1 MKRKLA
7 VYIAMAAIAIGVV
20 ACAGRPAP
28 RVPAPPGHGITAQ
41 SDTGRLVHLASYDT
55 GAEGAEIVVFNP
67 VNQNFYVVS
76 DYLQAIDIVNISNPR
91 NPTLVRRID
100 IAAMGQA
107 RGFDAGD
114 ATSVAINVQRE
125 IIAVAVQHPDFTQN
139 GFIVIMDFDGNY
151 LRHYRSGVQ
160 PDMIVFTPDGE
171 YVLTANEGEPR
182 DGFGPGT
189 VDPEGS
195 ITLVRLADSYVRT
208 VGFHAWDNRRSEL
221 VANGVLLKPGV
232 PPSRDLEPEYIAV
245 TEDSRLAFVSL
256 QENNAIA
263 VFDMATY
270 EFVSIRGLGVVDHS
284 LPGNEIALH
293 TGSQITIQNENV
305 FGVLMP
311 DGIATINI
319 NGVQYI
325 LTANEGDAREW
336 GDFEDTHRI
345 PIGNTPNVEA
355 IINEFKEGLD
365 GNRTYLLG
373 SRSFSIFRADTMERV
388 FDSGSDFERVTARM
402 FPNNFNANHSSNAMN
417 NRSNRKGPEPEDV
430 QTIRVGDRVYA
441 IIGLER
447 IGGVFMYDITNPS
460 EAFYVDYINIRCF
473 DSPFSTRT
481 SGDLGAEGMTTIPAE
496 LSPNGRPLVLV
507 ANEVSGTVTILEIT
521 PR

>member
-1 MKRKLA
+1 VKKRSVVCVAVAAVAVVLA
-7 VYIAMAAIAIGVV
+7 G
-20 ACAGRPAP
+20 CAGARPAQ
-28 RVPAPPGHGITAQ
+28 VAPIVGVTAQ

-55 GAEGAEIVVFNP
+55 GAPGAEIVVFNP
-67 VNQNFYVVS
+67 VNQSFYVVS
-76 DYLQAIDIVNISNPR
+76 DYLQAVDIVNISNPR

-100 IAAMGQA
+100 IGAMGQA

-139 GFIVIMDFDGNY
+139 GFIVVMDFDGNY

-160 PDMIVFTPDGE
+160 PDMIAFTPNGE
-171 YVLTANEGEPR
+171 YILTANEGEPR

-195 ITLVRLADSYVRT
+195 VTLVRLADGYTRT

-270 EFVSIRGLGVVDHS
+270 EFVSIRGLGFVDHS

-305 FGVLMP
+305 FGVRMP

-336 GDFEDTHRI
+336 GDFEDTHRV
-345 PIGNTPNVEA
+345 PIGATSNVEV
-355 IINEFKEGLD
+355 IINEFKEGL
-365 GNRTYLLG
+365 GANRTYLLG
-373 SRSFSIFRADTMERV
+373 SRSFSIFRADTMELV
-388 FDSGSDFERVTARM
+388 FDSGSEFERVTARM
-402 FPNNFNANHSSNAMN
+402 FPDNFNANHSSNAIN

-447 IGGVFMYDITNPS
+447 IGGVFMFDITNPS
-460 EAFYVDYINIRCF
+460 QAFYVDYINIRCF
-473 DSPFSTRT
+473 ESPFSTRT
-481 SGDLGAEGMTTIPAE
+481 SGDLGAEGLTTIPAE
-496 LSPNGRPLVLV
+496 LSPNGRPLILV
-507 ANEVSGTVTILEIT
+507 ANEVSGTVTILEIAQ
-521 PR
+521 